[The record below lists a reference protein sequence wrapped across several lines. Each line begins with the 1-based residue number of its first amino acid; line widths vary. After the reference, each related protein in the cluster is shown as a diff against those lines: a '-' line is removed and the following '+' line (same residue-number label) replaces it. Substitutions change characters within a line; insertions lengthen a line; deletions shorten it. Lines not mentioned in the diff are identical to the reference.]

1 MQFIDKKNGLK
12 AVNDRYAEYVCN
24 KVAALVKD
32 KLHDFIKEYYQEYT
46 PEQYE
51 RTWKF
56 LNSLVQTKAEL
67 VGNKWIAT
75 VYIDTSIQYPSMWN
89 GKHWDMGNTA
99 YMANEGYHGGENVSN
114 LRFFDDAYKEIL
126 ADEHLTTSLVAF
138 MKKHGLSVK
147 YKTL

>member
-1 MQFIDKKNGLK
+1 MQFINKKNGLK

-24 KVAALVKD
+24 KAANLVKD
-32 KLHDFIKEYYQEYT
+32 KLYDFIKEYYQEYT

-56 LNSLVQTKAEL
+56 LNSLVKTQAEL
-67 VGNKWIAT
+67 VGNKWVAT
-75 VYIDTSIQYPSMWN
+75 VYIDTSIQYPSTWN
-89 GKHWDMGNTA
+89 GEHWDMGNTA
-99 YMANEGYHGGENVSN
+99 YMANKGLHGSVKVGSQK
-114 LRFFDDAYKEIL
+114 FFDDAYREIL
-126 ADEHLTTSLVAF
+126 SDKHLTSSLAAF

>member
-1 MQFIDKKNGLK
+1 MQFINKKNGLNVVQDK
-12 AVNDRYAEYVCN
+12 YAEYVCN
-24 KVAALVKD
+24 RVTDLVKD
-32 KLHDFIKEYYQEYT
+32 KLYDFIKEYYQEYS

-75 VYIDTSIQYPSMWN
+75 VYIDTSIQYSSTWN
-89 GKHWDMGNTA
+89 GEHWDVGNTA
-99 YMANEGYHGGENVSN
+99 YMANKGLHGNTKVGDQK
-114 LRFFDDAYKEIL
+114 FFHNAYREIL
-126 ADEHLTTSLVAF
+126 SDKHLTSSLF
-138 MKKHGLSVK
+138 SFIKKQGLSVK

>member
-1 MQFIDKKNGLK
+1 MRFINKKNGLK

-24 KVAALVKD
+24 RVADLVKN
-32 KLHDFIKEYYQEYT
+32 KLYDFIKEYYQEYT

-67 VGNKWIAT
+67 VGNKWVAT

-89 GKHWDMGNTA
+89 GEHWDMGNTA
-99 YMANEGYHGGENVSN
+99 YMANESLHGSVKVGG
-114 LRFFDDAYKEIL
+114 LKFFDDFYREIL
-126 ADEHLTTSLVAF
+126 SDKHLTSSLFSF
-138 MKKHGLSVK
+138 MKKQGLSVK